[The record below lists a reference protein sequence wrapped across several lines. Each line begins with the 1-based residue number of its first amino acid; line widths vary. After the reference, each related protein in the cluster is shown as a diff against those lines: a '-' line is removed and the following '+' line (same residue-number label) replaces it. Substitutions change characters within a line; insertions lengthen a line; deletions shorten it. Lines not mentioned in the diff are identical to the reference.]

1 MKFFIADLHFCH
13 ESIIEMSHRPFANI
27 TEMHETMI
35 RRWNRVVRPKDE
47 VFIVGDFLYK
57 GIAQEANELLRRLRG
72 RKYLIR
78 GNHEKYLNQPEFDT
92 ALFEWVKDYHTFKEN
107 KQQYVLFHYPILEW
121 KGYFRDSILIYG
133 HVHNNNSAYFAKT
146 LGPNA
151 VIVGADMLDFTPIS
165 QTQILELVAKRKQE
179 Q

>member
-13 ESIIEMSHRPFANI
+13 ESIIKMSHRPFANI

-57 GIAQEANELLRRLRG
+57 ESVQEANELLRRLKG

-78 GNHEKYLNQPEFDT
+78 GNHEKYLNQP
-92 ALFEWVKDYHTFKEN
+92 
-107 KQQYVLFHYPILEW
+107 
-121 KGYFRDSILIYG
+121 
-133 HVHNNNSAYFAKT
+133 
-146 LGPNA
+146 
-151 VIVGADMLDFTPIS
+151 
-165 QTQILELVAKRKQE
+165 
-179 Q
+179 